1 MLPKFKM
8 ESMLKAIEK
17 YRLTEVLMVP
27 PLLIRMAKDPIV
39 AQYNVSCIRR
49 FVSGSAPIPG
59 EVLQLLKTKFP
70 NTGFRQGWGMTE
82 SCCSLTATDPA
93 HYDYKY
99 ASTAGVILANT
110 EIKFL
115 DENGVEAEQGEI
127 LARGPQCTMGYLDA
141 PEATGSTFL
150 EDGWLRTGDV
160 GTIDADGCMRI
171 TGRIKDLIKVK
182 GVSVSPVE
190 LEDVLLKHPKV
201 QDVGV
206 LGVRDDYS
214 GEVPHAY
221 VLLRQEVQASR
232 AIAEELLQFGRERVA
247 PAKRVRSVSFVD
259 DIPRGGNGKLL
270 RRQLQAIVEN
280 SKPKL

>member
-1 MLPKFKM
+1 MPKFKM
-8 ESMLKAIEK
+8 ESMLNAIEK
-17 YRLTEVLMVP
+17 YQLTEVLMVP
-27 PLLIRMAKDPIV
+27 PLLFRMAKDPLV
-39 AQYNVSCIRR
+39 TQYDLSCIRR

-59 EVLQLLKTKFP
+59 DVLRLLKTRFP

-99 ASTAGVILANT
+99 APTAGIILANT
-110 EIKFL
+110 EIRFL
-115 DENGVEAEQGEI
+115 DENGAETEHGEI
-127 LARGPQCTMGYLDA
+127 LARGPQCAMGYLDA
-141 PEATGSTFL
+141 PEATASTFL
-150 EDGWLRTGDV
+150 QDGWLRTGDV

-182 GVSVSPVE
+182 GVGVSPVE
-190 LEDVLLKHPKV
+190 LEHVLLRHPSV

-221 VLLRQEVQASR
+221 ILLQDGVLTSPVM
-232 AIAEELLQFGRERVA
+232 AEELLQYVRERVA
-247 PAKRVRSVSFVD
+247 PSKRVRSVSFVD

-270 RRQLQAIVEN
+270 RRQLQAMVAN